1 MEDHLVPMQAERRE
15 RRQWAVLS
23 VEMYEMVAVQCDG
36 CYQGCGGS
44 AGLLTHISI
53 MLASISHIWPKF

>member
-1 MEDHLVPMQAERRE
+1 MQAERRE

-36 CYQGCGGS
+36 CYQGCGGGG
-44 AGLLTHISI
+44 GLLTHISI